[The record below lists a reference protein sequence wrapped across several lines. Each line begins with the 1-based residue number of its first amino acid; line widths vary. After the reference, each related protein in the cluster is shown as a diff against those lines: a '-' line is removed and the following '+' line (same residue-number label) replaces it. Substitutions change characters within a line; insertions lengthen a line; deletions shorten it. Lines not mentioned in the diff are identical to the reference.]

1 VPSVLAVP
9 VTPGAVQPSAD
20 IPVEAPKAAEPKVET
35 PPAEPTKV
43 EPPKPEPVPAAD
55 SAQTAPASAVVE
67 PEMPVAAPGKDE
79 RLIFRMDRT
88 LRTPAVEPPPPAPVE
103 APKPAKKIEPPPQ
116 EEGPGYFERI
126 LEQIGF

>member
-1 VPSVLAVP
+1 MPPS
-9 VTPGAVQPSAD
+9 
-20 IPVEAPKAAEPKVET
+20 E
-35 PPAEPTKV
+35 
-43 EPPKPEPVPAAD
+43 
-55 SAQTAPASAVVE
+55 
-67 PEMPVAAPGKDE
+67 DE

-103 APKPAKKIEPPPQ
+103 VPKAPAKKIEPPPQ